1 MKTLKIFLLSS
12 AFVIF
17 AQVGFA
23 QVKSETLKVAGE
35 CGMCKKK
42 IETAA
47 KSAGA
52 TYAVWD
58 EDSKELKVKYN
69 SKSSNAAK
77 IQESI
82 AAVGYDTE
90 SFKATEE
97 SYNNLHSCCKYDRTS
112 IASATCC
119 VDGKCTKEE
128 CKTCC
133 KDGVCT
139 KDMACCK
146 GDKCDGHAKADG
158 KACCK
163 KA

>member
-52 TYAVWD
+52 TYTVWD

-77 IQESI
+77 SQ
-82 AAVGYDTE
+82 
-90 SFKATEE
+90 
-97 SYNNLHSCCKYDRTS
+97 
-112 IASATCC
+112 
-119 VDGKCTKEE
+119 
-128 CKTCC
+128 
-133 KDGVCT
+133 
-139 KDMACCK
+139 
-146 GDKCDGHAKADG
+146 
-158 KACCK
+158 
-163 KA
+163 